1 MKVGLAI
8 YNILQND
15 AGVTAIVGTRIFPET
30 APQGQATPYIV
41 YSVLSNTPSDVKED
55 SRTIDVA
62 DIEIYSVETTYS
74 NAVTLGGA
82 IRDALDRK
90 VGTFNTVHLQTT
102 NYRNERMEVN
112 DTRLLWANVQD
123 YEIRIK
129 R

>member
-90 VGTFNTVHLQTT
+90 VGTFNTVQLQTT